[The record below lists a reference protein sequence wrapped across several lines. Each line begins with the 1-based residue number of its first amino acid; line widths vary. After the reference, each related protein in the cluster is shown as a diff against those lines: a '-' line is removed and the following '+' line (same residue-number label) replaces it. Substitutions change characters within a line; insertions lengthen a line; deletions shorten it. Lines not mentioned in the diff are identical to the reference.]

1 MAECVTSAAEK
12 AWAAFDQRTLDFE
25 IKNAILFREGR
36 EPLTIHRDED
46 CLRNGYSATKSF
58 TAALFAAAAQKGL
71 VSPDERI
78 VDCFPEELPEEV
90 SPELSHLTF
99 RHLLSMTVG
108 RGSLWHRNLFTNRAP
123 CSSTPMLDRIWP
135 VSMWREGPEKI
146 LPRSCMNRSGNR
158 WDTGFRHGKWIRW
171 ETISAQ
177 AV

>member
-71 VSPDERI
+71 GRKRSLRGSPIGRSAA
-78 VDCFPEELPEEV
+78 CFP
-90 SPELSHLTF
+90 
-99 RHLLSMTVG
+99 
-108 RGSLWHRNLFTNRAP
+108 
-123 CSSTPMLDRIWP
+123 
-135 VSMWREGPEKI
+135 
-146 LPRSCMNRSGNR
+146 
-158 WDTGFRHGKWIRW
+158 
-171 ETISAQ
+171 
-177 AV
+177 